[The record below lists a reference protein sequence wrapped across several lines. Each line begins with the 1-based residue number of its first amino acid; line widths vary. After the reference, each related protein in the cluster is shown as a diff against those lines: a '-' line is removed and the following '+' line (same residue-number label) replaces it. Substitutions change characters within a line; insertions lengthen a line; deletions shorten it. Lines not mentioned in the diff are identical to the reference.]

1 MHIDFAGLI
10 PALLLGFS
18 LALDCF
24 AISISQGIRSNAM
37 RPLLILAILFGLFQG
52 GMLLL
57 GHLAGTLLSGV
68 LATGMNWLAAALLIG
83 IGIKMLRE
91 SRAADEE
98 EAASLVRLQD
108 YLILSIATSIDAL
121 AAGISLDSLKID
133 SLLATLVVGLFSLAL
148 ALAGGYFGKQL
159 GEKFGKRA
167 ELFGSFVL
175 IALGI
180 KSLMG

>member
-24 AISISQGIRSNAM
+24 AISISQGIRSNAT
-37 RPLLILAILFGLFQG
+37 RPLLILAMLFGLFQG

-91 SRAADEE
+91 SRQDDE
-98 EAASLVRLQD
+98 EAAALVRLQD

-133 SLLATLVVGLFSLAL
+133 ALLATLVVGLFSLGL

-175 IALGI
+175 IALGL
-180 KSLMG
+180 KSLLG